1 MHSNRTVIHP
11 DYVGL
16 GLGVKLINESAEQL
30 LKILDCRIMGRF
42 SSVPVYKA
50 FKKDPN
56 WILRQEILKLNKQS
70 TGQLMQ
76 RKSAFRDKGIKTWS
90 FEYVPAN
97 KRRQ

>member
-16 GLGVKLINESAEQL
+16 GLGVKFINATCEEL

-50 FKKDPN
+50 LKKDKN
-56 WILRQEILKLNKQS
+56 WILRQEIMQLNRKKK
-70 TGQLMQ
+70 GENMQ
-76 RKSAFRDKGIKTWS
+76 RKTGFRDRGIKTWS
-90 FEYVPAN
+90 FEYIPN
-97 KRRQ
+97 KNK